1 MFMIFPKQ
9 FNKMKNLIYPVLG
22 LMLCATACTGNDSG
36 DKPEFTYDA
45 VKPVD
50 FPASLAIP
58 GFQFPQDSTTLN
70 KWISESKDD
79 SIYLH
84 GWGIWTGITSFTAEN
99 TKGDSIPLRVYETWL
114 SPEEM
119 IDSIKGIPLKRSNR
133 TNLKI
138 PHQLTHFGSALQVQQ
153 SINDSIHES
162 VSYSPAASSFAIQ
175 QKIFMA
181 TALKAFATQQRTQIP
196 FFPNNAITIKPVF
209 KLLPAT
215 SGQKVFSIATWHG
228 PIDSLASYH
237 EKDWG
242 TYVNVDITNTI
253 KDSNTYPLNDFIHY
267 RLNAEDAYYFNKQF
281 TENSGNKWDA
291 KAGDVVILVAMHVGT
306 REITNWTWQS
316 FWWAPDADNPPA
328 PSSPAIAA
336 LRPAALKGAARHY
349 AMTVAYYMVN
359 PKEPYSGT
367 NVTGK
372 PNYAF
377 NPYLEAGFGPGV
389 FNDSI
394 SYIATAK
401 GEKVYSYAGVRT
413 NCMSCHRMA
422 TANPD
427 SLFNSNN
434 SNTPYV
440 GNSYVS
446 VNDSLFKNQLL
457 LDFAWSIQ
465 GNIDTTGWAAYI
477 ASQQQKKK

>member
-1 MFMIFPKQ
+1 
-9 FNKMKNLIYPVLG
+9 MKNIIYPALG
-22 LMLCATACTGNDSG
+22 LLLFVTACSG
-36 DKPEFTYDA
+36 DGNNGNNEFIYDR
-45 VKPVD
+45 VTPVE
-50 FPASLAIP
+50 FPDSVPIA
-58 GFQFPQDSTTLN
+58 GFHFPQDSLTLN
-70 KWISESKDD
+70 RWISQTKDD

-84 GWGIWTGITSFTAEN
+84 GWGIWTGITSFTAEK
-99 TKGDSIPLRVYETWL
+99 TIGDSTPLRVYETWL
-114 SPEEM
+114 TPEDM
-119 IDSIKGIPLKRSNR
+119 IDSIKGIPVKRSNR
-133 TNLKI
+133 ANLKI
-138 PHQLTHFGSALQVQQ
+138 PHQLTHFGSALTIQQ

-162 VSYSPAASSFAIQ
+162 VSYSPAAAGFAIE

-181 TALKAFATQQRTQIP
+181 TALRAFATQQRTEIP
-196 FFPNNAITIKPVF
+196 FFPNNSITIKPVF

-215 SGQKVFSIATWHG
+215 SGQERFSIATWHG
-228 PIDSLASYH
+228 PIDSLASYK

-242 TYVNVDITNTI
+242 TYVNVDITNSS
-253 KDSNTYPLNDFIHY
+253 KPDSNTYHLNDFIHY
-267 RLNAEDAYYFNKQF
+267 TLNAEDAYYFNKQF
-281 TENSGNKWDA
+281 TENSGNKWNA

-328 PSSPAIAA
+328 PSSKVIAA
-336 LRPAALKGAARHY
+336 LRPSALKGAARHY

-359 PKEPYSGT
+359 PKEPYAGT

-377 NPYLEAGFGPGV
+377 NPYLEARFGPDI

-394 SYIATAK
+394 SYIATGK

-422 TANPD
+422 SANPD
-427 SLFNSNN
+427 SLFNIHN

-446 VNDSLFKNQLL
+446 VKDSLFKNQLL
-457 LDFAWSIQ
+457 LDFAWSVQ
-465 GNIDTTGWAAYI
+465 GNIDTTGWGAYMAAL
-477 ASQQQKKK
+477 KNK